1 MYIRLYLAHNGVSDL
16 PHTQSFTGKEADLQ
30 EKTIY
35 LAQEQSPSHLSVSY
49 RYTNN
54 TLSTNTHNSDYKEIH
69 TLPLLHL
76 YIYCMYSYN
85 IEPLHKFTVVQL
97 VLGVS
102 EIDNRISRRDQ
113 LNCICRINWDE
124 GLGLCLL
131 MQD

>member
-16 PHTQSFTGKEADLQ
+16 PHTHRVLQ
-30 EKTIY
+30 EKKPTCKKR
-35 LAQEQSPSHLSVSY
+35 Q
-49 RYTNN
+49 YTLLKSSLPHISLFPTDTQT
-54 TLSTNTHNSDYKEIH
+54 TLSTNTHNSDYKQIH

-76 YIYCMYSYN
+76 YIYCTYSYN

-113 LNCICRINWDE
+113 LNCII
-124 GLGLCLL
+124 